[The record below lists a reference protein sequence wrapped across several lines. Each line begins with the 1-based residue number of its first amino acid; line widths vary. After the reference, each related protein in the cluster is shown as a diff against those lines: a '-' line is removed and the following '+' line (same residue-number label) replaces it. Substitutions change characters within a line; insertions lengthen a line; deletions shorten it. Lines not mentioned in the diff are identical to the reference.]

1 MEPIALVFGSALV
14 GAMATDTWEEA
25 RRAAVAIWRRIRSP
39 QQADSISEEL
49 EGLRTSIVAARQT
62 GRNATEQ
69 ALAGV
74 WQGRV
79 HELLLDDPTLA
90 IELHRVLD
98 QTLTPMLAP
107 SERTRISQISMTGSS
122 HDSSTFSQ
130 VAGNQVNYER

>member
-1 MEPIALVFGSALV
+1 MRGC
-14 GAMATDTWEEA
+14 G
-25 RRAAVAIWRRIRSP
+25 RA
-39 QQADSISEEL
+39 
-49 EGLRTSIVAARQT
+49 G
-62 GRNATEQ
+62 
-69 ALAGV
+69 
-74 WQGRV
+74 V